1 MRRTLGFFCTLAGFW
16 LLAVDRG
23 LTAGFLCRLGFVDL
37 PRFGRSGLG
46 SLSLVRVRN
55 ALLCLFCSVFLH
67 VCGRKIRRRGCTA
80 VILVDL
86 VFSVGVLMKAGREG
100 RAWVLSYLKSKFVD
114 ECAYHACRTTH
125 GGVASAREGLCR
137 PARQMRRPPQ
147 RYRRETHNNECHRI
161 FCDIHERRN
170 KANVELPAPPPPRS
184 LDGLGL
190 AVIVS
195 LGETLSLSSSSAE
208 RVRLRAVPGGKK
220 RAKPSDI
227 DGRCGSRNCKPASTI
242 AGSQRR
248 FSVHAFVG
256 LFNDDL
262 LQNTI
267 SSTPAIFTRSRST
280 RAVRV
285 AFLLPPAFKQNNL
298 FPTKQNKRAAAEGHK
313 QFPQGPS
320 HTEHTP
326 SHTYHTTLMAP
337 LLFFYVQRRRG
348 GTQGVR
354 SLVASAFT
362 AQPSPSD
369 VRFEPQVRRHA
380 PSLTRVRAKPRRC
393 LGSRATTSLS
403 RGSQQ
408 RLPSQS
414 SKHTVTATLFPP
426 QQVDQRMRMLGVSLP
441 PRIACPLPSKIT
453 LDLHGGDHIDNNKK
467 PARQEAPATKS
478 LPNRIP
484 VPYLQSESGRA
495 GPEKSAPLFESPS
508 PRPTSPFRDHAPSSP
523 CQLKQT
529 GVALPDA
536 ETDAPVATSRGHDS
550 RPTPRSHRCD
560 SKKNATHEQGML
572 E

>member
-1 MRRTLGFFCTLAGFW
+1 M
-16 LLAVDRG
+16 
-23 LTAGFLCRLGFVDL
+23 
-37 PRFGRSGLG
+37 S
-46 SLSLVRVRN
+46 VR
-55 ALLCLFCSVFLH
+55 
-67 VCGRKIRRRGCTA
+67 IIYT
-80 VILVDL
+80 
-86 VFSVGVLMKAGREG
+86 
-100 RAWVLSYLKSKFVD
+100 
-114 ECAYHACRTTH
+114 CRTTH
-125 GGVASAREGLCR
+125 GGVASAREGICR

-161 FCDIHERRN
+161 FLRHSREAQQSERR
-170 KANVELPAPPPPRS
+170 ASHPPP
-184 LDGLGL
+184 DHWMDW
-190 AVIVS
+190 VS
-195 LGETLSLSSSSAE
+195 LSLSRWRRLYNLSSSSAE
-208 RVRLRAVPGGKK
+208 RVKTACRAGGKE

-262 LQNTI
+262 PQNTI

-313 QFPQGPS
+313 QFPQGPP

-337 LLFFYVQRRRG
+337 LLFFFMYRDGGAAPRG
-348 GTQGVR
+348 FAALSQALSPRSHRHWTCVLSPEFAVMPQASPACVRNRAGAWDPAPQLPFQGAV
-354 SLVASAFT
+354 SSGFQVN
-362 AQPSPSD
+362 
-369 VRFEPQVRRHA
+369 PQN
-380 PSLTRVRAKPRRC
+380 T
-393 LGSRATTSLS
+393 
-403 RGSQQ
+403 
-408 RLPSQS
+408 PSQ
-414 SKHTVTATLFPP
+414 ATLFPP
-426 QQVDQRMRMLGVSLP
+426 QQADQRMRMLGVSLP
-441 PRIACPLPSKIT
+441 RRIACPLPSKIT
-453 LDLHGGDHIDNNKK
+453 LDLHGGDHIDNNKT
-467 PARQEAPATKS
+467 PARQGAPATKS

-484 VPYLQSESGRA
+484 VPYLQSESGRAGGRA

-550 RPTPRSHRCD
+550 RPTSRSHRCD